1 MFNSDHASWNPRTAA
16 ILRAV
21 LKKQQRTI
29 LHVDASELAKAE
41 GGVNLPEPDLL
52 GLTRILLAVHRFDV
66 APGRVLNGQRVA
78 DGLE

>member
-21 LKKQQRTI
+21 LKKQQRSI

-41 GGVNLPEPDLL
+41 GGVTCQSL
-52 GLTRILLAVHRFDV
+52 IFSV
-66 APGRVLNGQRVA
+66 
-78 DGLE
+78 